1 MPLCFLNSHVA
12 VARGRLSG
20 TALWTYGK
28 TSGTCRRPFLATDR
42 ARTAKVLISE
52 LGTASTALGLSAR
65 HSSRSDHALWRS
77 GVGLNSEDGSLKG
90 LYAKWTLVA
99 RVCVAQWKSGE
110 GSCERLDKS
119 VTFLRRTAA
128 RMYCK

>member
-1 MPLCFLNSHVA
+1 MA
-12 VARGRLSG
+12 VAKGLQ
-20 TALWTYGK
+20 LWTYGK
-28 TSGTCRRPFLATDR
+28 TSGTCRRPFLANDR
-42 ARTAKVLISE
+42 VRTAKVLISE

-65 HSSRSDHALWRS
+65 HSPLSDQALWRS

-99 RVCVAQWKSGE
+99 RMCAAQWNNGG